1 MRIAQLTLN
10 VYDNF
15 GNVLQKFALHCM
27 LKKFADFVEVLWH
40 HYTRPFIPAELEW
53 NSFFTGSL
61 RDVAFKSVR
70 QNKIKEFNDVNIR
83 TRFNLPYLEET
94 ADEYDFF
101 VVGSDQVW
109 NPKFKLPGRFL
120 EFVPREK
127 RIAYAASIT
136 LAELPEDVQENYRER
151 ISEIPYVSVREREGC
166 DLIEKLTGKRPLQ
179 VLDPVFLLNSNEWR
193 KIAKRPFWLNQ
204 KKYERGYVLSY
215 FLDGEM
221 PTKIKVLAKELGL
234 PVINLLDMKNFYH
247 YITGIEEF
255 LYLIDHATLFC
266 TSSFH
271 GTAFALIFKCPFIVY
286 RSKHLMA
293 NRFSRIASLLD
304 LFNLNERTT
313 NLKLEIDLAD
323 PLKIDFTRR
332 DEVLPIERA
341 KAFTFLAEA
350 LGVNPLEKLLGGDA

>member
-1 MRIAQLTLN
+1 MRIAQITLN

-15 GNVLQKFALHCM
+15 GNMLQKFALHYA

-40 HYTRPFIPAELEW
+40 HSTKPFAPQEYESDRLR
-53 NSFFTGSL
+53 TGNL
-61 RDVAFKSVR
+61 KDAVFKSVR
-70 QNKIKEFNDVNIR
+70 QNKIKEFNDANIR
-83 TRFNLPYLEET
+83 TRFNLPYLEEI

-109 NPKFKLPGRFL
+109 NPKFKFPGRFL

-136 LAELPEDVQENYRER
+136 LTELPEDVQENYRKR

-166 DLIEKLTGKRPLQ
+166 DLVEKLTGKRPLQ

-193 KIAKRPFWLNQ
+193 EIAKRPFWLNQ

-221 PTKIKVLAKELGL
+221 PKKIKALAKKLGL
-234 PVINLLDMKNFYH
+234 PVINLLDMKNFNQ

-266 TSSFH
+266 TGSFH
-271 GTAFALIFKCPFIVY
+271 GMAFALIFKCPFIVY
-286 RSKHLMA
+286 RTKHLKD
-293 NRFSRIASLLD
+293 NRFSRIGSLLN
-304 LFNLNERTT
+304 LFNLSERTT

-332 DEVLPIERA
+332 DEVLPIERV

-350 LGVNPLEKLLGGDA
+350 LGVNPLEKLLGSDA